1 MKYTNDIAGRFEAAV
16 CSLVLAATA
25 PDDEKAESLQ
35 ADATRYVEIINRLVV
50 QQIGEKADQLLRS
63 DPEEFRA
70 YLYQWKSRSKLDE
83 EGNPND

>member
-25 PDDEKAESLQ
+25 PDEERAKSLQ

-50 QQIGEKADQLLRS
+50 QQIGEKAEQLLRS

-70 YLYQWKSRSKLDE
+70 YLEHWKSRSNLDV

>member
-16 CSLVLAATA
+16 CSLVLSATA
-25 PDDEKAESLQ
+25 PDEEKAESLQ

-50 QQIGEKADQLLRS
+50 QQIGEKAEQLLRS

-70 YLYQWKSRSKLDE
+70 YLEYWKSRSNLDV
-83 EGNPND
+83 EGNPSD

>member
-16 CSLVLAATA
+16 CSLVLSATA
-25 PDDEKAESLQ
+25 PDEERADSLQ

-50 QQIGEKADQLLRS
+50 QQIGEKAEQLLRS

-70 YLYQWKSRSKLDE
+70 YLEHWKSRSNLDV

>member
-16 CSLVLAATA
+16 CSLVLSATA
-25 PDDEKAESLQ
+25 PDEERAESLQ

-70 YLYQWKSRSKLDE
+70 YLKHWKSRSNLDV
-83 EGNPND
+83 EGNPSD

>member
-25 PDDEKAESLQ
+25 PDEEKAESLQ

-50 QQIGEKADQLLRS
+50 QQIGEKAEQILRS

-70 YLYQWKSRSKLDE
+70 YLAQWKARTKLVE

>member
-25 PDDEKAESLQ
+25 PDEEKAESLQ

-50 QQIGEKADQLLRS
+50 QQIGEKADKLLRS

-70 YLYQWKSRSKLDE
+70 YLEHWKSRSNLDV
-83 EGNPND
+83 EGNPSD